1 MRYATP
7 IYFQHYGK
15 PEYNPVTGDYEQS
28 PPVEHKR
35 YASVTDSGI
44 ETMRLIYGDLKQGSK
59 VVRLQNEY
67 IGAFDRIRIGDKC
80 YRVDMS
86 RRDKVFVVSEV
97 Q

>member
-15 PEYNPVTGDYEQS
+15 PEYNPATGDYEQS

-44 ETMRLIYGDLKQGSK
+44 EVMKLVYGDIKQGSK
-59 VVRLQNEY
+59 VIRIQRPY
-67 IGAFDRIRIGDKC
+67 TGAYDSIRIGDEC
-80 YRVDMS
+80 YHVDMS
-86 RRDKVFVVSEV
+86 RKGKVYIVSEV

>member
-1 MRYATP
+1 MRYDTP

-15 PEYNPVTGDYEQS
+15 PEYNPATGDYEQS

-44 ETMRLIYGDLKQGSK
+44 EVMKLVYSDIKQGSK

-80 YRVDMS
+80 YRVDLN
-86 RRDKVFVVSEV
+86 RKNKAFVVSEV

>member
-1 MRYATP
+1 MRYDTP

-15 PEYNPVTGDYEQS
+15 PEYNPATGDYEQS

-59 VVRLQNEY
+59 VVRLQREH
-67 IGAFDRIRIGDKC
+67 IGEFDRIRIGDKC
-80 YRVDMS
+80 YRVDLN
-86 RRDKVFVVSEV
+86 RNNKAFVVSEV